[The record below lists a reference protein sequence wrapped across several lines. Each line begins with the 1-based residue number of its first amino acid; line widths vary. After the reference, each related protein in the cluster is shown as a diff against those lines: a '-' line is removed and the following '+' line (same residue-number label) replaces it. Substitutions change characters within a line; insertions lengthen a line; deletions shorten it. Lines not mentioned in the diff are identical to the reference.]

1 MAKSILTKEQVHIG
15 RTNLLGFTSLMT
27 PNYLIAWFHRI
38 ICAELMMF
46 YLDVKKKLSPR
57 LIIEAPPR
65 HGKSQIGSRAFP
77 AWVEGVDPSINFNI
91 TCYGSELSNRMSRD
105 VKRIMNDPR
114 YLEMFP
120 GTNLSLSRKN
130 KTSDTVEFFQIPNH
144 EGSIYTNGINN
155 GVTGMGF
162 DIISI
167 DDPLKGRMAARS
179 KTIRDNIWEVYTS
192 DLYTRLS
199 NGGGVVV
206 TQTRWHEDD
215 LAGRLIKEQEKGGD
229 KFKILSFPAI
239 AEEDCHFR
247 KKGEALHEERYPLE
261 RLEKIKL
268 AIGESNFAS
277 LYQQRPNPEGG
288 AIFKAVWFQ
297 YEDFF
302 NYEMFD
308 FVIQSWDL
316 TFKGDEDCDRSA
328 CTVWGMHG
336 NKFYLI
342 DGMANQL
349 SFSQTLDAI
358 QLMRAKHPYTSAIV
372 IEDNANG
379 PAAINILKDRVP
391 GIIPFNVGSRSKI
404 ERAKTAAVFY
414 ESGSVYHCTKKM
426 FVSDMESEMI
436 SFPSGKHD
444 DYVDSNSM
452 ALIYMSTKFNIINSW
467 EN

>member
-1 MAKSILTKEQVHIG
+1 
-15 RTNLLGFTSLMT
+15 
-27 PNYLIAWFHRI
+27 
-38 ICAELMMF
+38 
-46 YLDVKKKLSPR
+46 
-57 LIIEAPPR
+57 
-65 HGKSQIGSRAFP
+65 
-77 AWVEGVDPSINFNI
+77 
-91 TCYGSELSNRMSRD
+91 MSRD

-114 YLEMFP
+114 YLELFP
-120 GTNLSLSRKN
+120 NTNLSLSRKN

-144 EGSIYTNGINN
+144 EGSVYTNGINN

-162 DIISI
+162 DVISI

-239 AEEDCHFR
+239 AEEDCSFR

-268 AIGESNFAS
+268 AVGESNFAS

-288 AIFKAVWFQ
+288 AIFKACWFK

-316 TFKGDEDCDRSA
+316 TFKGDEECDRVA
-328 CTVWGMHG
+328 CTVWGCIETSFILLMG
-336 NKFYLI
+336 WLI
-342 DGMANQL
+342 N
-349 SFSQTLDAI
+349 
-358 QLMRAKHPYTSAIV
+358 
-372 IEDNANG
+372 
-379 PAAINILKDRVP
+379 
-391 GIIPFNVGSRSKI
+391 
-404 ERAKTAAVFY
+404 
-414 ESGSVYHCTKKM
+414 
-426 FVSDMESEMI
+426 
-436 SFPSGKHD
+436 
-444 DYVDSNSM
+444 
-452 ALIYMSTKFNIINSW
+452 
-467 EN
+467 